1 VNISITGITGSGGSY
16 LADYVLEEVP
26 GVENV
31 WGNTRWH
38 STSNL
43 KNISRH
49 IDRINL
55 IECDLSDLSATIR
68 FLSAAEPDLIFHLAA
83 YANVRTAF
91 DNPLAVVENNVSST
105 HNLLEAIRFLGI
117 RPKVIM
123 CSTSEVYGKVSAK
136 ETPIK
141 ETQSLNPASPY
152 AASKA
157 AQEMLCKAYFQ
168 SFDIPIVVTRMFTY
182 INPRRR
188 DLFATSFAHQIA
200 MIEAGHIEELQ
211 HGNLESI
218 RTLID
223 VRDAMEC
230 YWKVA
235 QHGLPGE
242 TYNLG
247 GVNSATVGQ
256 ILDLLISKSR
266 VPIRKKLDKE
276 LLRPTDVTLQI
287 PDCSKFLSL
296 VDWKPK
302 YSLLDSLEFL
312 LDETRKKVNST
323 NGIL

>member
-1 VNISITGITGSGGSY
+1 MNIAITGITGSGGSY
-16 LADYVLEEVP
+16 LADYILEEVP
-26 GVENV
+26 NIENI

-43 KNISRH
+43 NNISRH
-49 IDRINL
+49 HNRINL
-55 IECDLSDLSATIR
+55 IECDLSDLTATIR
-68 FLSAAEPDLIFHLAA
+68 FLSASKPDLIFHLAA

-91 DNPLAVVENNVSST
+91 ENPLAVVENNVSST

-117 RPKVIM
+117 KPKVIM
-123 CSTSEVYGKVSAK
+123 CSTSEVYGRVSA
-136 ETPIK
+136 EQTPIK
-141 ETQSLNPASPY
+141 ETQTLNPASPY

-157 AQEMLCKAYFQ
+157 AQEMLCRAYFQ
-168 SFDIPIVVTRMFTY
+168 SFEIPIVVTRMFTY

-188 DLFATSFAHQIA
+188 DLFATSFAYQIA
-200 MIEAGHIEELQ
+200 MIEAGVLTELR
-211 HGNLESI
+211 HGNLDSI

-223 VRDAMEC
+223 VRDAMDC

-247 GVNSATVGQ
+247 GVTSASVGE
-256 ILDLLISKSR
+256 ILDLLIAKSK
-266 VPIRKKLDKE
+266 VPISKKLDKS
-276 LLRPTDVTLQI
+276 LLRPADVTLQI

-302 YSLLDSLEFL
+302 YSLSDSLNFL
-312 LDETRKKVNST
+312 LDETRKNAGFLV
-323 NGIL
+323 

>member
-1 VNISITGITGSGGSY
+1 MNISITGITGSGGSY
-16 LADYVLEEVP
+16 LADYILEEVP

-49 IDRINL
+49 NDRINL

-68 FLSAAEPDLIFHLAA
+68 FLSAAEPDLIFHLAS

-117 RPKVIM
+117 KPKVIM
-123 CSTSEVYGKVSAK
+123 CSTSEVYGKVSVE

-188 DLFATSFAHQIA
+188 DLFATSFAYQIA
-200 MIEAGHIEELQ
+200 MIEAGHLEELQ

-247 GVNSATVGQ
+247 GTNSATVGQ